1 MARRLF
7 SVGWFRRGAGSAA
20 PHALSKKPCIALKS
34 HLMYFPCMLGS
45 PSTVLIADDNRF
57 TRAALRTFVE
67 TKTEFRVCGEAA
79 NGIEALEIATQCKPD
94 VVLMDLLMPVA
105 NGIESASAIRSALP
119 KTRIVIVTMF
129 PELVGTSMT
138 KMAGIDLVVDKT
150 KCASGLLAAFTLF
163 SNVPE
168 PPAIAPPASA

>member
-1 MARRLF
+1 MQ
-7 SVGWFRRGAGSAA
+7 V
-20 PHALSKKPCIALKS
+20 
-34 HLMYFPCMLGS
+34 S
-45 PSTVLIADDNRF
+45 PSTVLIADDNGY

-138 KMAGIDLVVDKT
+138 KMAGIDLVVDK
-150 KCASGLLAAFTLF
+150 
-163 SNVPE
+163 
-168 PPAIAPPASA
+168 